1 MVVCLLSVQ
10 RYKFNY
16 NIFLIILYFKMLVT
30 AVQHLWVFVHY
41 LCTGRLIKSDSLYKL
56 LVLFSVI
63 EMVNHFKVPIMMD
76 FSIIDSYSMFQ
87 SLVSFQYF
95 FCQLV
100 SLAWMIPSWFFHLH
114 TVWYIGFACDK
125 VIWSLQGLSS
135 VFLALVTN
143 FSLNKV
149 KSRRKILVFYKDV

>member
-100 SLAWMIPSWFFHLH
+100 SLAWMIPDFSTYILSGRSVYRFCLWQSYLKSARSFVSVLGFSNQFF
-114 TVWYIGFACDK
+114 
-125 VIWSLQGLSS
+125 SE
-135 VFLALVTN
+135 
-143 FSLNKV
+143 
-149 KSRRKILVFYKDV
+149 

>member
-10 RYKFNY
+10 RYKFIY

-41 LCTGRLIKSDSLYKL
+41 LCTSRLIKSDSLYKL

-87 SLVSFQYF
+87 SLVSFQYISS
-95 FCQLV
+95 V
-100 SLAWMIPSWFFHLH
+100 SLFPWLEWYLIFPPTYCLVGRYIP
-114 TVWYIGFACDK
+114 VGFACDK

-149 KSRRKILVFYKDV
+149 KIT